1 LEEERIV
8 ISLFLILFIWLL
20 ITLSVSPRPSRSLQS
35 PQSDTIVNDLS
46 SAIIKKT
53 AVEDEE
59 DEEEEKAIESE

>member
-1 LEEERIV
+1 MDCYSFVPDPFYLV
-8 ISLFLILFIWLL
+8 IDHSL
-20 ITLSVSPRPSRSLQS
+20 SPSRSLQS

-59 DEEEEKAIESE
+59 GEEEEKAIESE